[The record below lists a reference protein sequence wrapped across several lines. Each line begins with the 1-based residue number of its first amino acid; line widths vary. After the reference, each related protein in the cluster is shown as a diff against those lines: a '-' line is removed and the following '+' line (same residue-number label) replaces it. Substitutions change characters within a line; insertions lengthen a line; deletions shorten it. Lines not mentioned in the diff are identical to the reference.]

1 MSAQRIRRLW
11 FVGFFFLLPWS
22 MVIYSGPWV
31 PAVRF
36 LILGSVAGIVAVAEG
51 AAGPVSGMVFL
62 FLAHAVVTTIFCW
75 VLASIVAR
83 LLSRLPE
90 RLALRITFAC
100 LAAGLAISLL
110 LDPYLT
116 PFGRAARGGL
126 LEILS

>member
-1 MSAQRIRRLW
+1 VNTQGIRRLW
-11 FVGFFFLLPWS
+11 FAGFFFLLPWS

-36 LILGSVAGIVAVAEG
+36 VILGGVASLVAVAEG
-51 AAGPVSGMVFL
+51 AAGPVGGMVFL

-75 VLASIVAR
+75 VLAWIVAR

-100 LAAGLAISLL
+100 LATGLAVSLL
-110 LDPYLT
+110 LDPYRT